1 MTTPASLFS
10 SLAES
15 ILALECT
22 LVDLTPT
29 VGALLFEHDAAQ
41 PISGETPEQAWR
53 RAGFRI
59 KQVNTGGEKVE
70 KGIREKWRERGVRV
84 CIDYGP
90 T

>member
-15 ILALECT
+15 IIALECT

-29 VGALLFEHDAAQ
+29 VGALLFEHDEAQ
-41 PISGETPEQAWR
+41 PSEGETPEQAWR
-53 RAGFRI
+53 RAGFKI